1 MQIIHLSYEINLLKI
16 HYSSFYQQSGSRYK
30 HDHNYW
36 LNYDFV
42 MKTPKR
48 RRLSSAYSKT
58 LLPPTTS
65 IPRQTT
71 RFRKSYGKTKPP
83 D

>member
-48 RRLSSAYSKT
+48 RRLSSAYSD
-58 LLPPTTS
+58 S
-65 IPRQTT
+65 IDSQLIFQSPCTYSSP
-71 RFRKSYGKTKPP
+71 KCGKTN
-83 D
+83 